1 MRIDAHQHFWK
12 YDPREFAW
20 IDDSMAGIRRDFLP
34 ADLEPLLAAEGF
46 DGCIAVQTRAS
57 LDENRF
63 LLDLAR
69 QAPFIR
75 GVVGWV
81 DLKKPDVDID
91 LADFAGDPK
100 AVGIRH
106 IAQAEPDDRFLAH
119 DDFVHGV
126 RKLAAFDLA
135 YDLLIYPRQLPAA
148 IELVTKVPEVRFVL
162 DHCAKPEIRNAQWEP
177 WAAQIRELAKA
188 PNVSCKISGLVTEA
202 NWATWTKDTLKPY
215 VEHVL
220 ACFGIERCMLGSDW
234 PVCLVAGEY
243 ARVVGAAKEIVIG
256 VAGAGA
262 VDAMG
267 RCVERVYLRV
277 GT

>member
-12 YDPREFAW
+12 YDPRDYAW
-20 IDDSMAGIRRDFLP
+20 IDESMAGIRKDFLP
-34 ADLEPLLAAEGF
+34 VDLETLLKAEGF
-46 DGCIAVQTRAS
+46 DGCIAVQARQS

-69 QAPFIR
+69 PSAFVR

-81 DLKKPDVDID
+81 DLKKSDVELD

-126 RKLAAFDLA
+126 RKLAAFDLT
-135 YDLLIYPRQLPAA
+135 YDILVYPRQLPAA
-148 IELVTKVPEVRFVL
+148 IELVAKAPDVRFVL
-162 DHCAKPEIRNAQWEP
+162 DHCGKPAIRNAQWEP
-177 WAAQIRELAKA
+177 WATQIRELAKA

-202 NWATWTKDTLKPY
+202 NGATWTKDTLKPY
-215 VEHVL
+215 VDHVV
-220 ACFGIERCMLGSDW
+220 ACFGVERCMLGSDW

-243 ARVVGAAKEIVIG
+243 ARVMGAQRELVTQ
-256 VAGAGA
+256 VAGSGA
-262 VDAMG
+262 LDVMG
-267 RCVERVYLRV
+267 ACAERVYLRV
-277 GT
+277 G

>member
-12 YDPREFAW
+12 YDPRDYAW
-20 IDDSMAGIRRDFLP
+20 IDESMAGIRKDFLP
-34 ADLEPLLAAEGF
+34 ADLETLLKAEGF
-46 DGCIAVQTRAS
+46 DGCIAVQARQS

-69 QAPFIR
+69 PSAFVR

-81 DLKKPDVDID
+81 DLKKSDVELD

-126 RKLAAFDLA
+126 RKLAAFDLT
-135 YDLLIYPRQLPAA
+135 YDILVYPRQLPAA
-148 IELVTKVPEVRFVL
+148 IELVAKAPDVRFVL
-162 DHCAKPEIRNAQWEP
+162 DHCGKPEIRNAQWEP
-177 WAAQIRELAKA
+177 WATHIRELAKA

-202 NWATWTKDTLKPY
+202 NWAAWTKETLKPY
-215 VEHVL
+215 VDHVV
-220 ACFGIERCMLGSDW
+220 ASFGAERCMLGSDW

-243 ARVVGAAKEIVIG
+243 ARVMGAQRELVTQ
-256 VAGAGA
+256 VAGSGA
-262 VDAMG
+262 LDVMG
-267 RCVERVYLRV
+267 KCAERVYLRV
-277 GT
+277 G

>member
-12 YDPREFAW
+12 YDPRDYAW
-20 IDDSMAGIRRDFLP
+20 IDESMAGIRKDFLP
-34 ADLEPLLAAEGF
+34 VDLETLLKAEGF
-46 DGCIAVQTRAS
+46 DGCIAVQARQS

-69 QAPFIR
+69 PSAFVR

-81 DLKKPDVDID
+81 DLKKSDVELD

-126 RKLAAFDLA
+126 RKLAAFDLT
-135 YDLLIYPRQLPAA
+135 YDILVYPRQLPAA
-148 IELVTKVPEVRFVL
+148 IELVAKGPDVRFVL
-162 DHCAKPEIRNAQWEP
+162 DHCGKPEIRNAQWEP
-177 WAAQIRELAKA
+177 WATQIRELAKA

-202 NWATWTKDTLKPY
+202 NWAAWTKETLKPY
-215 VEHVL
+215 VDHVV
-220 ACFGIERCMLGSDW
+220 ACFGAERCMLGSDW

-243 ARVVGAAKEIVIG
+243 ARVMGAQRELVTQ
-256 VAGAGA
+256 VAGSGA
-262 VDAMG
+262 LDVMG
-267 RCVERVYLRV
+267 KCAERVYLRV
-277 GT
+277 G

>member
-12 YDPREFAW
+12 YDPRDYAW
-20 IDDSMAGIRRDFLP
+20 IDESMAGIRKDFLP
-34 ADLEPLLAAEGF
+34 VDLETLLKAEGF
-46 DGCIAVQTRAS
+46 DGCIAVQARQS

-69 QAPFIR
+69 PSAFVR

-81 DLKKPDVDID
+81 DLKKSDVELD

-126 RKLAAFDLA
+126 RKLAAFDLT
-135 YDLLIYPRQLPAA
+135 YDILVYPRQLPAA
-148 IELVTKVPEVRFVL
+148 IELVAKAPDVRFVL
-162 DHCAKPEIRNAQWEP
+162 DHCGKPEIRNAQWEP
-177 WAAQIRELAKA
+177 WATHIRELAKA

-202 NWATWTKDTLKPY
+202 NWAAWTKETLKPY
-215 VEHVL
+215 VDHVV
-220 ACFGIERCMLGSDW
+220 ASFGAERCMLGSDW

-243 ARVVGAAKEIVIG
+243 ARVMGAQRELVTQ
-256 VAGAGA
+256 VAGSGA
-262 VDAMG
+262 LDVMG
-267 RCVERVYLRV
+267 ACAERVYLRV
-277 GT
+277 G

>member
-12 YDPREFAW
+12 YDPRDYAW
-20 IDDSMAGIRRDFLP
+20 IDESMAGIRKDFLP
-34 ADLEPLLAAEGF
+34 VDLETLLKAEGF
-46 DGCIAVQTRAS
+46 DGCIAVQARQS

-69 QAPFIR
+69 PSAFVR

-81 DLKKPDVDID
+81 DLKKSDVELD

-126 RKLAAFDLA
+126 RKLAAFDLT
-135 YDLLIYPRQLPAA
+135 YDILVYPRQLPAA
-148 IELVTKVPEVRFVL
+148 IELVAKAPDVRFVL
-162 DHCAKPEIRNAQWEP
+162 DHCGKPEIRNAQWEP
-177 WAAQIRELAKA
+177 WATQIRELAKA

-202 NWATWTKDTLKPY
+202 NGTTWTKETLKPY
-215 VEHVL
+215 VDHVV
-220 ACFGIERCMLGSDW
+220 ASFGAERCMLGSDW

-243 ARVVGAAKEIVIG
+243 ARVIGAAKELVTQ
-256 VAGAGA
+256 VAGVNALD
-262 VDAMG
+262 VMG
-267 RCVERVYLRV
+267 KCAERVYLRV
-277 GT
+277 G